1 MTTRLW
7 RWRLFLISTIIL
19 SYLLSAVSANAQNSN
34 VARVSVFAGNGQVAC
49 QCSTSTLQSIQ
60 PISVQATDV
69 NGIPVPGATV
79 VWFVTS
85 GQATVGASATVT
97 NSQGIATN
105 TVSLLIS
112 DTQATGAT
120 PYLVST
126 IQAIAKNNSVT
137 FTEIQSLLQ
146 GDDSII
152 QATAPT
158 FGGASLSQAT
168 LSANVGSMLST
179 PIQVHVAAVGISGV
193 PNVSVRLINAQTSPA
208 LNCTYFGGYADPGSV
223 LTNATGDAI
232 CYPVFSG
239 SGTGTFNVLVGGEP
253 ESGGV
258 AQGLQSFGPFT
269 FTSVPGPPAAM
280 QIIAGNNQVGV
291 AGQAL
296 NPLVARLADANG
308 NAVQNQA
315 MTWTVTPA
323 GAVTLTNAQS
333 FTDNNGEVSTSA
345 ALNPSAASGVQVTVA
360 LQSNPKIS
368 ATFQLSLI
376 GVVTSLTKISGD
388 GQSAQV
394 GTYFALPLVVQ
405 VNNASGPVTNYPVQ
419 FFTTG
424 PVSITSGTTV
434 STNASGQAA
443 VTVQAGSIVGTA
455 TVTAVA
461 GLSSLTFTL
470 TVTNASTI
478 QPNGLTMI
486 SGNNQTVNINT
497 AFPVPLI
504 VQVNSVAG
512 PVSGF
517 PVSFSVTGPVTI
529 SSSSVVTNTNGLA
542 QVTVQAGATAG
553 TATVGAVIN
562 AGSTAFAF
570 FFTLTV
576 LPPGISVCNFAI
588 APVSQVIPAAGGT
601 GSIGVLTSAGC
612 VWNASSPTSFPPV
625 TSGFSGTGPGTVQF
639 SAAANASAAARTG
652 FLIIGGQFATID
664 QPGTAPLLLVTPTN
678 NTIQWQQQSPLPPAI
693 PLSIFTTAS
702 SLSYTATASS
712 TGNWLTVSPASGS
725 APGTVMVSANP
736 ASLSPGYYVGTIT
749 VTAPAANPATQVS
762 AISLTVTAAGAPALS
777 VTTKSL
783 TYAFLQGAKVQTQRI
798 PVGNSGGGT
807 LTYQATASTAA
818 GGNWL
823 SETRDGAGA
832 TFSAPDALAVTV
844 DPSTLG
850 PGTYT
855 GLITI
860 TADTTRTIPVMMS
873 VSAGSQTIALSQT
886 GLTFTAV
893 ASGGAVPSQSFGI
906 LNGGTGSMG
915 WSVTNSTVT
924 GGNWMSV
931 TPGSGASD
939 AGSSSV
945 PLVTVSVNPANLS
958 PGQYSGQ
965 IQVTATGANNT
976 PECVSVVL
984 NVLPS
989 GSNPGPLALPAS
1001 LIFTSASGGSAA
1013 ASQTLTLSNLTASP
1027 QTFATA
1033 KLTADGA
1040 NWLSVTPAT
1049 GSVAP
1054 AQSTTLTVSVSGAGL
1069 SPAIRQG
1076 FLTLS
1081 FQDGSVRIVDISYVL
1096 AGAAT
1101 APCTPTKLL
1110 PVVTSLGSPFTVP
1123 AAWPNSLA
1131 AQVVDDC
1138 GNPHV
1143 SGTVTASFS
1152 NGDPPVLLTPL
1163 KNGAW
1168 TGTWQVRNAGVS
1180 AVTITMSAD
1189 NPSLAISGAVS
1200 VSGTLQISAS
1210 APIVSAGGI
1219 LNAASYAP
1227 SAPLSPGA
1235 MISIFGSN
1243 LANGT
1248 GRALTFPLPSELSGT
1263 LVTIGG
1269 VAAPLLYAGSG
1280 QINAIIPYGLP
1291 VNTNAQVIV
1300 QQGTAYTSPEP
1311 IAVAAASPAIFT
1323 QSASGSGQGVI
1334 IVYSSG
1340 MYAQPGS
1347 PAQAGDEIVI
1357 YAGGLG
1363 ATTPAATN
1371 SQAATASPLL
1381 EVPGVSL
1388 TIGGQPARVD
1398 FAGLTPGYS
1407 GLYQINAAV
1416 PAGVHGDTLPV
1427 VLTVAGQSSPA
1438 VTMAVQ

>member
-1 MTTRLW
+1 M
-7 RWRLFLISTIIL
+7 
-19 SYLLSAVSANAQNSN
+19 
-34 VARVSVFAGNGQVAC
+34 
-49 QCSTSTLQSIQ
+49 
-60 PISVQATDV
+60 
-69 NGIPVPGATV
+69 
-79 VWFVTS
+79 
-85 GQATVGASATVT
+85 
-97 NSQGIATN
+97 
-105 TVSLLIS
+105 
-112 DTQATGAT
+112 
-120 PYLVST
+120 
-126 IQAIAKNNSVT
+126 
-137 FTEIQSLLQ
+137 
-146 GDDSII
+146 
-152 QATAPT
+152 
-158 FGGASLSQAT
+158 
-168 LSANVGSMLST
+168 
-179 PIQVHVAAVGISGV
+179 
-193 PNVSVRLINAQTSPA
+193 
-208 LNCTYFGGYADPGSV
+208 
-223 LTNATGDAI
+223 
-232 CYPVFSG
+232 
-239 SGTGTFNVLVGGEP
+239 
-253 ESGGV
+253 
-258 AQGLQSFGPFT
+258 
-269 FTSVPGPPAAM
+269 
-280 QIIAGNNQVGV
+280 
-291 AGQAL
+291 
-296 NPLVARLADANG
+296 
-308 NAVQNQA
+308 
-315 MTWTVTPA
+315 
-323 GAVTLTNAQS
+323 
-333 FTDNNGEVSTSA
+333 
-345 ALNPSAASGVQVTVA
+345 
-360 LQSNPKIS
+360 
-368 ATFQLSLI
+368 
-376 GVVTSLTKISGD
+376 
-388 GQSAQV
+388 
-394 GTYFALPLVVQ
+394 
-405 VNNASGPVTNYPVQ
+405 
-419 FFTTG
+419 
-424 PVSITSGTTV
+424 
-434 STNASGQAA
+434 
-443 VTVQAGSIVGTA
+443 
-455 TVTAVA
+455 
-461 GLSSLTFTL
+461 
-470 TVTNASTI
+470 
-478 QPNGLTMI
+478 
-486 SGNNQTVNINT
+486 
-497 AFPVPLI
+497 
-504 VQVNSVAG
+504 
-512 PVSGF
+512 
-517 PVSFSVTGPVTI
+517 
-529 SSSSVVTNTNGLA
+529 
-542 QVTVQAGATAG
+542 
-553 TATVGAVIN
+553 
-562 AGSTAFAF
+562 
-570 FFTLTV
+570 
-576 LPPGISVCNFAI
+576 CNFAI

-939 AGSSSV
+939 AGSSSGSPGNRV
-945 PLVTVSVNPANLS
+945 RESANLS

-965 IQVTATGANNT
+965 IQVTSAAANNT
-976 PECVSVVL
+976 PEFVSVVL

-989 GSNPGPLALPAS
+989 GSDPGPLVFPTG
-1001 LIFTSASGGSAA
+1001 LIFTSSAGGGAA
-1013 ASQTLTLSNLTASP
+1013 ASQTITLSNLTASQ
-1027 QTFATA
+1027 QTFAA
-1033 KLTADGA
+1033 ANLTTDGA
-1040 NWLSVTPAT
+1040 NWLSVTPAA

-1054 AQSTTLTVSVSGAGL
+1054 TQATALTVSVSGAGL

-1076 FLTLS
+1076 ALTLF
-1081 FQDGSVRIVDISYVL
+1081 FQDGSVRTVNILYVL
-1096 AGAAT
+1096 TGAA
-1101 APCTPTKLL
+1101 ACTPARLL
-1110 PVVTSLGSPFTVP
+1110 PLVTSLGSQFTAP
-1123 AAWPNSLA
+1123 SAWPNTLA
-1131 AQVVDDC
+1131 AQVVNDC
-1138 GNPHV
+1138 GNPHA

-1152 NGDPPVLLTPL
+1152 NGDPPVPLTSL

-1168 TGTWQVRNAGVS
+1168 TGTWQVRNAN
-1180 AVTITMSAD
+1180 ANAPAITVTINAD
-1189 NPSLAISGAVS
+1189 SPSLAVSGAVS
-1200 VSGTLQISAS
+1200 VSGELQSSAN
-1210 APIVSAGGI
+1210 APVLAAGGI
-1219 LNAASYAP
+1219 LNAASYAA

-1243 LANGT
+1243 LANAT
-1248 GRALTFPLPSELSGT
+1248 ASTLKFPLPSQLSGT

-1280 QINAIIPYGLP
+1280 QINAIVPYGLP
-1291 VNTNAQVIV
+1291 VNTSTQVIV
-1300 QQGTAYTSPEP
+1300 QQGNAYTTPQP
-1311 IAVAAASPAIFT
+1311 IILAAAAPAIFT
-1323 QSASGSGQGVI
+1323 QSGAGNGLGI
-1334 IVYSSG
+1334 IIDYASG
-1340 MYAQPGS
+1340 MYAAPAS
-1347 PAQAGDEIVI
+1347 PALAGDEIVI

-1363 ATTPAATN
+1363 TTTPAAAN
-1371 SQAATASPLL
+1371 GQAATTSPLW

-1388 TIGGQPARVD
+1388 TIGGQSARVD
-1398 FAGLTPGYS
+1398 FAGVVPGYS
-1407 GLYQINAAV
+1407 GLYQINATV
-1416 PAGVHGDTLPV
+1416 PSGVHGNALPV
-1427 VLTVAGQSSPA
+1427 VLTVAGQPSPV